1 MPKFSNEITT
11 ALSLFLMGLNEIELQ
26 NKLPLRDEHYLEI
39 YNKGKPLTTHQ
50 DYEQVIAVM
59 TWRQGHLKE
68 AYKYLADVLNKNGEQ
83 SLDYGAKLKKL
94 QLHQT
99 DENNRIT
106 RLLKLCKNK
115 KLRKFSSI
123 HHLKQLPRMQCSL
136 VLTQTVGLHIQDL
149 NSYLVKYIG
158 IKLAANIPSILQ
170 DTHGSEKPWPDFI
183 HKIINEQIAE
193 FQGALFLLKESVISE
208 TQITKQE
215 VFNVVDDIILL
226 LEEISKDPLL
236 TPLLNSE
243 DSINNLL
250 KTQDFGFA
258 LNRLANNLP
267 SILKLFNQPSLKVN
281 LHKELV
287 EWTTVLQLQWHHV
300 KEQLMSNI
308 RFSDQSKFYYN
319 KSEKKVAK
327 EKSESLLQLKRSEL
341 QASISNCHFDKIEDF
356 NNLVNLITYYKVLEN
371 IFKVEK
377 PLTDLLEAFAI
388 VEKITDSWQLNANK
402 VRVEM
407 GASSV
412 NPSTAR
418 LAEINSATTSL
429 RPTDSM
435 PVIHMQRGAPP
446 ALSASTGVT
455 WGSALKMII
464 GIILI
469 LAIAATAVGVL
480 GVFLGAA
487 AGGGAAFFGMGF
499 LMDMG
504 LKGPGLVAAFAGIW
518 TGVSAV
524 ATGVGVSMKVVYDR
538 KQKQDFSILDPKGMD
553 ENSIDTDAV
562 HQDSTVIM
570 PLSSSS
576 PLIDVASAAP

>member
-59 TWRQGHLKE
+59 KWRQGHLKK

-83 SLDYGAKLKKL
+83 SLDYGEKLKKL

-115 KLRKFSSI
+115 KLRKFGSI

-170 DTHGSEKPWPDFI
+170 DTRGSDKPWPDFI

-208 TQITKQE
+208 AQITKQE
-215 VFNVVDDIILL
+215 VFKIVDDIILL

-258 LNRLANNLP
+258 LNRLTNNLP

-287 EWTTVLQLQWHHV
+287 EWTTVLQLQWHIV
-300 KEQLMSNI
+300 KEQLMSNT

-327 EKSESLLQLKRSEL
+327 KKAESLLQLTRSGL

-356 NNLVNLITYYKVLEN
+356 NNLANLITYYKVLEN
-371 IFKVEK
+371 VFKVEK
-377 PLTDLLEAFAI
+377 PPTDLLEAFAV
-388 VEKITDSWQLNANK
+388 VERITDIKQLNANE
-402 VRVEM
+402 VEVD
-407 GASSV
+407 ASSV
-412 NPSTAR
+412 NTPTAQ
-418 LAEINSATTSL
+418 LAEINSATTSP

-435 PVIHMQRGAPP
+435 PVIHMQKGAPP
-446 ALSASTGVT
+446 ALPASTGVT

-464 GIILI
+464 GIVLI
-469 LAIAATAVGVL
+469 LAIAATVVGVL

-524 ATGVGVSMKVVYDR
+524 ATGVGVSMKVVYDQ
-538 KQKQDFSILDPKGMD
+538 KQQQDFSILDPKGMD
-553 ENSIDTDAV
+553 ENSIDSDAV
-562 HQDSTVIM
+562 HQSSTVIM

-576 PLIDVASAAP
+576 PLIDVACAVP